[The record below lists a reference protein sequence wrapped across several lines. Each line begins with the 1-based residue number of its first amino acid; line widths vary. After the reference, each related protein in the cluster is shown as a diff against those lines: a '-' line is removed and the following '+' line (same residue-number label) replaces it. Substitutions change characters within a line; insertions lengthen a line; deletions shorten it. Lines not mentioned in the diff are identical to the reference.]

1 MKRSKRLIIISG
13 FFVILLTL
21 PFITYRF
28 WLPEVAKYLIV
39 QDKLGHADV
48 IVVLSGNGSR
58 YRYAAKLFKEGYA
71 KYVLLNYNEEDTYNV
86 IGVKFDP
93 QEMIKDFA
101 VSNGIPAERILTE
114 GRCTSTYED
123 ILYAKENILKNQFK
137 SAIIVSNNFHMR
149 RVYLTFQKIFKEGK
163 IKAIFIPVP
172 MEISGINP
180 NIWWTNEDDFLK
192 VITEYIKLSFY
203 YFKYRI

>member
-1 MKRSKRLIIISG
+1 MKLSRRLIITAGVI
-13 FFVILLTL
+13 VILIL
-21 PFITYRF
+21 PLVTYRF
-28 WLPEVAKYLIV
+28 WLPEIANYLVV
-39 QDKLGHADV
+39 QDKLASADV
-48 IVVLSGNGSR
+48 IVVLSGHGSR

-71 KYVLLNYNEEDTYNV
+71 KYVLLDYNEEDTFNV
-86 IGVKFDP
+86 VGVKFDP

-192 VITEYIKLSFY
+192 VINEYIKLSFY

>member
-1 MKRSKRLIIISG
+1 M
-13 FFVILLTL
+13 
-21 PFITYRF
+21 
-28 WLPEVAKYLIV
+28 
-39 QDKLGHADV
+39 QDELGPADV

-93 QEMIKDFA
+93 QEMIKSFA

-149 RVYLTFQKIFKEGK
+149 RVYLTFQMIFKEGMD
-163 IKAIFIPVP
+163 KAIFIPVP

-180 NIWWTNEDDFLK
+180 DIWWTNEDDFLK
-192 VITEYIKLSFY
+192 VINEYIKLFFY

>member
-1 MKRSKRLIIISG
+1 MKLSRRLIIATVT
-13 FFVILLTL
+13 FVILLIL

-39 QDKLGHADV
+39 QDELGPADV

-71 KYVLLNYNEEDTYNV
+71 KYVLLDYNEEDTFNV

-93 QEMIKDFA
+93 QKMIKDFA

-149 RVYLTFQKIFKEGK
+149 RVYLTFQKIFKEDNV
-163 IKAIFIPVP
+163 KAIFIPVP

-180 NIWWTNEDDFLK
+180 DIWWTNEDDFLK
-192 VITEYIKLSFY
+192 VINEYIKLFFY
-203 YFKYRI
+203 CFKYRI